1 MNNTIIPEI
10 KFKTM
15 VIVRFEEEQ
24 IKRFESM

>member
-15 VIVRFEEEQ
+15 VITRFEEEQ

>member
-10 KFKTM
+10 KFKM
-15 VIVRFEEEQ
+15 VIARFEEEE